1 MCAAVIVVSHALPT
15 MLGMNKLR
23 ISVVTETY
31 PPEVN
36 GVAMSVAQLVNG
48 MLQRGHTLQ
57 LVRPRQDGD
66 AHERTDPTA
75 ASATSATSVF
85 GGDVL
90 THSWPIPRYPQLRMG
105 APSQGQLLALWAHAR
120 PELVH
125 IATEGPLGWS
135 ALQAARRLHIPVSSD
150 FRTNFHSYGQHYGVP
165 WLTRPILA
173 YLRWFHNRTQAT
185 MVPTDAMRTSLALRG
200 FQRLHVVGRGVDAQR
215 FDPARRSAALRA
227 AWQVTDDDVVLAY
240 VGRLAAE
247 KNLGLVLRAYEA
259 ACEAA
264 RAAARAGQPRVR
276 LLLVGDGPLR
286 AALQAACPEA
296 IFSGH
301 RSGEDLAAH
310 YASADVFVFAS
321 LTETFGN
328 VVTEAMASG
337 LAPVAFRHAAAGQ
350 LIESGVDGML
360 ADSEHEQD
368 FIAATLQLVASQS
381 LRQDIGRAAR
391 ATVLRIAW
399 PKVVAQF
406 EAVGSS
412 LVDEWAHDHGAD
424 AGCDSKVAAAA
435 P

>member
-1 MCAAVIVVSHALPT
+1 

-48 MLQRGHTLQ
+48 MLQRGHALQ
-57 LVRPRQDGD
+57 LVRPHQHGD
-66 AHERTDPTA
+66 AHVRTDASA
-75 ASATSATSVF
+75 ASTF
-85 GGDVL
+85 GADVL

-165 WLTRPILA
+165 WLTRPILT

-185 MVPTDAMRTSLALRG
+185 MVPTDAMCTSLALRG
-200 FQRLHVVGRGVDAQR
+200 FKRLHVVGRGVDAQR

-259 ACEAA
+259 A
-264 RAAARAGQPRVR
+264 RATQPRVR
-276 LLLVGDGPLR
+276 LLLVGDGPMR
-286 AALQAACPEA
+286 AALEAACPGA

-328 VVTEAMASG
+328 VTTEAMASG
-337 LAPVAFRHAAAGQ
+337 LAVVAFRRAAAGQ
-350 LIESGVDGML
+350 LIASGVDGML
-360 ADSEHEQD
+360 AESERDED
-368 FIAATLQLVASQS
+368 FIAATLRLVGSRA

-391 ATVLRIAW
+391 TTVLRIAW

-406 EAVGSS
+406 EAVASS

>member
-1 MCAAVIVVSHALPT
+1 
-15 MLGMNKLR
+15 MLGMNKMR
-23 ISVVTETY
+23 ISLVTETY

-36 GVAMSVAQLVNG
+36 GVAMSVAQLGNG

-57 LVRPRQDGD
+57 LVRPRQHGD
-66 AHERTDPTA
+66 EHARTDASA
-75 ASATSATSVF
+75 ASTF

-105 APSQGQLLALWAHAR
+105 APSQRQLLALWTQAR

-135 ALQAARRLHIPVSSD
+135 ALHAARRLRIPVSSD

-173 YLRWFHNRTQAT
+173 YLRWFHNCTQAT
-185 MVPTDAMRTSLALRG
+185 MVPTDAMRTELAARG
-200 FQRLHVVGRGVDAQR
+200 FERLHVVGRGVDAQR

-259 ACEAA
+259 A
-264 RAAARAGQPRVR
+264 RATRPRVR
-276 LLLVGDGPLR
+276 LLLVGDGPMR

-368 FIAATLQLVASQS
+368 FIAATLRLVASQS

-406 EAVGSS
+406 EAVASA
-412 LVDEWAHDHGAD
+412 LVDAPSCELGPGAEPGPAAH
-424 AGCDSKVAAAA
+424 AAH
-435 P
+435 PC